1 MITAFQVN
9 AFQNNA
15 FQIGGVTP
23 TIDTHDGFTKEEIK
37 KLKKWRK
44 KQAQLEALKIQ
55 ARLDNRKR
63 IRQAI
68 VDAVDPPKE
77 VVAEKQ
83 QIVVE
88 SPEVEKKAIDIKKID
103 AQLTRLQEQKAQ
115 LQKAVIARLQAQ
127 KLHNE
132 LVARQLAELD
142 DEEALLLL
150 M

>member
-1 MITAFQVN
+1 MITAFQAN

-15 FQIGGVTP
+15 FQIVGVTP

-68 VDAVDPPKE
+68 QDAVDPPKE
-77 VVAEKQ
+77 IVAEKQ

-88 SPEVEKKAIDIKKID
+88 SPKVDKKPIDIKKID
-103 AQLTRLQEQKAQ
+103 AQLE
-115 LQKAVIARLQAQ
+115 RLQAHQ
-127 KLHNE
+127 AQLKQLVMTRNRLQAE
-132 LVARQLAELD
+132 LVARQKAEED
-142 DEEALLLL
+142 DEVALLML